1 MKVLLEV
8 SNVSFI
14 ITTTTTQSCTVQYS
28 LFMENIW
35 LYDKTDTHQQQHN
48 NNVNASRH
56 SFINLDVLAVIQS
69 LSKVKLAVSYE
80 RLSYKTSKNKTFY
93 ALVFSILLMY
103 LTNNV
108 KYALC

>member
-80 RLSYKTSKNKTFY
+80 RLSYKTSKNKHSM
-93 ALVFSILLMY
+93 L
-103 LTNNV
+103 
-108 KYALC
+108 

>member
-48 NNVNASRH
+48 NNVNASRN
-56 SFINLDVLAVIQS
+56 SFINPDVLAVIQS